1 MIDIFKFKTRGLGVV
16 ATKDISQGTL
26 IGNYFEKDHKSSEI
40 PRHIYDGWFETPFFG
55 RYINHNKNS
64 NCLLN
69 LNNDVIELISKTD
82 IKRNDELTVNYFDIV
97 NLIDLPESQIKKH
110 GIVDFEYIEEIV
122 DLDDKQLI

>member
-16 ATKDISQGTL
+16 ATKNIPQGTL

-40 PRHIYDGWFETPFFG
+40 PRYIYDGWFETPFFG
-55 RYINHNKNS
+55 RYLNHNRNP

-69 LNNDVIELISKTD
+69 LNNDVIELISKKD
-82 IKRNDELTVNYFDIV
+82 IKRNEELTVNYFDIV
-97 NLIDLPESQIKKH
+97 NLINLPEYEIKKH
-110 GIVDFEYIEEIV
+110 GIIDFEYIEEIV